1 MWRNSAPCTP
11 RRRDERRTI
20 RQLRRIPQRGGT
32 RGAEEAEG
40 VWPVSRGIR
49 AIVGSRRANIA
60 MCAFG
65 VPATTVYLSAP
76 W

>member
-1 MWRNSAPCTP
+1 MEEQCALYTP
-11 RRRDERRTI
+11 SP
-20 RQLRRIPQRGGT
+20 RQVSYKKATEKSSSEG

-49 AIVGSRRANIA
+49 AIVDSRRANIA